1 VGPGCGHRR
10 THDHECAHRSRPGG
24 EGHRL
29 LPQGLSL
36 HRQKERSA
44 TRAGIRL
51 STVTVTN
58 TTIGELPVIVENE
71 EEGELVTSNVSSIDE
86 KAAA

>member
-10 THDHECAHRSRPGG
+10 AHDHECAHRSRPGG
-24 EGHRL
+24 EGQAINARFI
-29 LPQGLSL
+29 
-36 HRQKERSA
+36 A
-44 TRAGIRL
+44 TPTEGKKCHKGGYIRL
-51 STVTVTN
+51 STITVTN